1 MASSDPGT
9 TREFTPRKGE
19 NITPAY
25 DFWTKPSNAPCYVG
39 AVSPDGK
46 LKLISA
52 PSFGKKSAATDTGR
66 LAPRRKPGKRQPTI
80 PSAATNPSSITIK
93 RTEKMKKTIVLMAAA
108 PARGRRLGRHKKDV
122 LRGEGIQRHLP

>member
-9 TREFTPRKGE
+9 TRSSLPERERTSP
-19 NITPAY
+19 PAY

-39 AVSPDGK
+39 AVSSDGK

-93 RTEKMKKTIVLMAAA
+93 RTEKMKKDHSVDGGG
-108 PARGRRLGRHKKDV
+108 PARGRRLSRHKKM
-122 LRGEGIQRHLP
+122 LEG

>member
-1 MASSDPGT
+1 MTYSFSYIAKDKDGKLGPWHYE
-9 TREFTPRKGE
+9 EFTPRKGE

-52 PSFGKKSAATDTGR
+52 PSFSERRARRPTPAVSP
-66 LAPRRKPGKRQPTI
+66 PRRKPGKRQPTI

-93 RTEKMKKTIVLMAAA
+93 KNRK
-108 PARGRRLGRHKKDV
+108 R
-122 LRGEGIQRHLP
+122 